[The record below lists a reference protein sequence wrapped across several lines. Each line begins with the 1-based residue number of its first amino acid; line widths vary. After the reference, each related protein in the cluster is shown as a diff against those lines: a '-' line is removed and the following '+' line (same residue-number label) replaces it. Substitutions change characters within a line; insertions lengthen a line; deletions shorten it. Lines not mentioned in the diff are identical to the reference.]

1 MENSDVEPGGEQFG
15 TCSLAPASLILIAAI
30 VAFALEI
37 RSVLAVNGW
46 WLDEYFSLWSTDPSL
61 TFIEAFTQRFKDP
74 NPPLYYTALFWIRH
88 LVADERA
95 AVLLLNLTAIAIGL
109 SATWMAS
116 AKSRTAGWPLAA
128 AAAFLVSG
136 PTLRYVVEARTYM
149 IALTTAFVASWLT
162 ALAIEVRDK
171 RPDLIAYALAGAF
184 SGLAHLYAALVCCC
198 LATGLFG
205 LSLAHQRR
213 DLMLPAIALGLS
225 AGIFALGFL
234 IWVTDLPPL
243 VSIQFTYRSVVAAYS
258 EFIQL
263 ALGSR
268 TAALLFLALF
278 GTSLFL
284 QPTRRLAAAF
294 GLAWALFVLIPLAA
308 SLKQP
313 VIVGRYLL
321 IATPSLIVFVIF
333 LMRALAPFQVKP
345 LQSQLYRLAL
355 LACLAY
361 FCLAEA
367 NGYVQAHTLTSE
379 KSIWK
384 GAGVVAAHVTNCHP
398 GSIHVYPG
406 VTWLFATASHASASL
421 FVDAERTDTRFLALA
436 DSKCLVLGWAEHIY
450 HGIGANIG
458 AENFVLNASAEEL
471 LRIVKIDASP
481 SEVNIDRHW
490 SGFVVTKRLRR

>member
-1 MENSDVEPGGEQFG
+1 MENRDVERGGEQFG
-15 TCSLAPASLILIAAI
+15 TCNLAPARVFLI
-30 VAFALEI
+30 VAVVTFALEI

-61 TFIEAFTQRFKDP
+61 TFIEAFTQRFKEP

-109 SATWMAS
+109 SAIWMAS
-116 AKSRTAGWPLAA
+116 AKSKTIGWPLAA
-128 AAAFLVSG
+128 AAAFLCSG

-149 IALTTAFVASWLT
+149 IALTTTFVASWLT

-171 RPDLIAYALAGAF
+171 RPGLMAYALAGAF

-198 LATGLFG
+198 LATALVG

-225 AGIFALGFL
+225 AGIVALGFL
-234 IWVTDLPPL
+234 VWVKDLPPQTW
-243 VSIQFTYRSVVAAYS
+243 IQFTYRSVVAAYS
-258 EFIQL
+258 EFMQL

-268 TAALLFLALF
+268 TAATLFLALF

-284 QPTRRLAAAF
+284 RPTRPLAAAF

-313 VIVGRYLL
+313 VIVGRYFL
-321 IATPSLIVFVIF
+321 IAAPSLIVFVIF
-333 LMRALAPFQVKP
+333 LMRALLAFQVKP
-345 LQSQLYRLAL
+345 PQSHLYTLAW

-361 FCLAEA
+361 FCLADA
-367 NGYVQAHTLTSE
+367 NGYVQARILTSE
-379 KSIWK
+379 KSIWR
-384 GAGVVAAHVTNCHP
+384 GAGFVAAHATNCPP

-406 VTWLFATASHASASL
+406 VIGEFAAASHASASL
-421 FVDAERTDTRFLALA
+421 FVNAERADTNFLAIA
-436 DSKCLVLGWAEHIY
+436 DSKCPVLGWAEHIF
-450 HGIGANIG
+450 GVDANVG
-458 AENFVLNASAEEL
+458 TENFVLNASAEEL

-490 SGFVVTKRLRR
+490 SGFVVIKR